1 MNENYAVVIPA
12 RYGSTRLP
20 GKPLLKIAGREMV
33 LRTWDRTIQ
42 AVDQDKVYIATEDK
56 RVADICEA
64 EGAQV
69 VMTSDRCLTGTDR
82 LYEFSEIIG
91 GLDFIINV
99 QGDEP
104 IINPADIMMVI
115 ERAKREPDVL
125 WNGFAPITEEREWR
139 SRTIPKVLVGA
150 ENKLLYMSR
159 SPVPGNKNDIFDKA
173 WKQICIYSFPVRAL
187 QVFGNHGKKTE
198 LEEIEDIE
206 ILRFLEL
213 GFDVRMIQLSGESF
227 AVDTLDDLGEMERRL
242 SRN

>member
-1 MNENYAVVIPA
+1 MNQNFAIVIPA

-42 AVDQDKVYIATEDK
+42 AVGHEKVFIATDDK
-56 RVADICEA
+56 RIADLCEA
-64 EGAQV
+64 EGAKV

-82 LYEFSEIIG
+82 LFEFAEIIS

-104 IINPADIMMVI
+104 IINPADILKVI
-115 ERAKREPDVL
+115 ECAKRQPNVI
-125 WNGFAPITEEREWR
+125 WNGFAPIVKEREWR
-139 SRTIPKVLVGA
+139 SRTIPKVVVGA
-150 ENKLLYMSR
+150 DDKLLYMSR
-159 SPVPGNKNDIFDKA
+159 SPVPGNKNDTFDKA
-173 WKQICIYSFPVRAL
+173 WKQICIYSFPVAAL
-187 QVFGNHGKKTE
+187 RVFGNHRKKTE

-213 GFDVRMIQLSGESF
+213 GFDVRMVQLSGESL
-227 AVDTLDDLGEMERRL
+227 AVDTLDDLGVMERL
-242 SRN
+242 LLQQ